1 MLHQETPDACG
12 ECPISYECSGIFQ
25 QGMPPCVTERK
36 KVRIKQ
42 GWSANWL
49 GGRTGMTLGPDV
61 MVEQWWTPVKWDDED
76 DPDWFKTAGLEIV
89 P

>member
-1 MLHQETPDACG
+1 MMPKEIPENCG
-12 ECPISYECSGIFQ
+12 ECPLSRDCSVYFGK
-25 QGMPPCVTERK
+25 GMPPCKAPEKK

-49 GGRTGMTLGPDV
+49 GGRTGETLGPDV

-76 DPDWFKTAGLEIV
+76 DPDWFKTAGLEVI
-89 P
+89 